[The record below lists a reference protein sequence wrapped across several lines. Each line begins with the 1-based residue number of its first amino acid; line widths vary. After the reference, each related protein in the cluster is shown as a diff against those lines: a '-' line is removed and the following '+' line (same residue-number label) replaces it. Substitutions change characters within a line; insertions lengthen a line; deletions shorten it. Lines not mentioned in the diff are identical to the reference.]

1 MKKQLGL
8 KSRLTMPTFDNK
20 SVAAILYETADL
32 MEVRGDD
39 SFRIR
44 SYRNAA
50 QALESLPTPIAELVG
65 DAKKLLEIP
74 GIGKSM
80 ASHIQELFREGKL
93 QMHSELLAKYQPAM
107 LDLLKIQGLGP
118 RRWRSSGTPSRF
130 AIRLAWR
137 SWRAKASCA
146 NCRAWARSRSR
157 IF

>member
-1 MKKQLGL
+1 
-8 KSRLTMPTFDNK
+8 MPTFDNK

-50 QALESLPTPIAELVG
+50 QALESLPTPIAEL
-65 DAKKLLEIP
+65 AAETKKLLEIP

-93 QMHSELLAKYQPAM
+93 TMHAELLAKYQPAM
-107 LDLLKIQGLGP
+107 LDLLKTQGLTVALIWDAFQVCDPAGVEK
-118 RRWRSSGTPSRF
+118 
-130 AIRLAWR
+130 LAR
-137 SWRAKASCA
+137 ASCA
-146 NCRAWARSRSR
+146 SCRAWARRSR
-157 IF
+157 RF